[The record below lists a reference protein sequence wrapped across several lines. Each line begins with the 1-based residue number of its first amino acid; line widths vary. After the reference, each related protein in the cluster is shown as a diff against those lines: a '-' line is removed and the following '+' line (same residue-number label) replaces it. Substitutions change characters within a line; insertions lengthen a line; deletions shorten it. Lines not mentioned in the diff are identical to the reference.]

1 MAGYDSMK
9 PKSRIF
15 RRSLVNKTL
24 LLLSVAILFL
34 IGFSAQLAL
43 AEDAP
48 GKKLFM
54 EQKCN
59 TCHSVES
66 QQITKT
72 MASSKA
78 SDLSDVGN
86 KRTEEWMTKWMK
98 KEVDIDGKKHTK
110 GWTGK
115 EEDLTTLVKW
125 MATLKK

>member
-1 MAGYDSMK
+1 M
-9 PKSRIF
+9 
-15 RRSLVNKTL
+15 NKTTL
-24 LLLSVAILFL
+24 LLSIAILFL
-34 IGFSAQLAL
+34 IGFSVQLAM

-48 GKKLFM
+48 GKKLFL

-59 TCHSVES
+59 TCHSIES

-86 KRTEEWMTKWMK
+86 KRTEEWMTQWMK
-98 KEVDIDGKKHTK
+98 KEVDIDGKKHSK
-110 GWTGK
+110 SWTGK

>member
-1 MAGYDSMK
+1 
-9 PKSRIF
+9 
-15 RRSLVNKTL
+15 VNKTL